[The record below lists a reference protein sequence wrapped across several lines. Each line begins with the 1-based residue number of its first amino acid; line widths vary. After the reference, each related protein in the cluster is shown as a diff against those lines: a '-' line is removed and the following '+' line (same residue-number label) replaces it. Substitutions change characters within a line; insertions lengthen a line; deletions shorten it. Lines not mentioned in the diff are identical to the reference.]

1 MSDDLT
7 EVMLYLRD
15 RLDKV
20 ESLLYEILSK
30 VDADSEDDDDGQAE
44 DGVIQSI
51 RIK

>member
-20 ESLLYEILSK
+20 ESLLNEILSK
-30 VDADSEDDDDGQAE
+30 VDADSEDDNNQTE

-51 RIK
+51 KIK

>member
-20 ESLLYEILSK
+20 ESLLNEILSK
-30 VDADSEDDDDGQAE
+30 VDADSEDDDQTE